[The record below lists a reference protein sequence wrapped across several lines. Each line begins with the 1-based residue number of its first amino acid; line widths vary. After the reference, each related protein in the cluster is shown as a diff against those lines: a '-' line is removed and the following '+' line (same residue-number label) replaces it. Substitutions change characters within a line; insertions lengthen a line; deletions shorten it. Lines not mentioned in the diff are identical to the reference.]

1 MAKTN
6 IAEEVA
12 KRIHRAIPSV
22 AVHVSGGFGI
32 SLRPTTEVQQSKSSH
47 SSTSSDVLITTKRGA
62 ALAAIA
68 VCSGNISAQQVA
80 TLTAHAAMM
89 RAMFPHISY
98 GVLVAN
104 AAALPTGLAP
114 ESVSFAIALG
124 TNNSDWK
131 AFERLTKR
139 QVKLSLF
146 AYKASKSKKSVRPVK
161 RMETV
166 VKIK

>member
-1 MAKTN
+1 MAKTS
-6 IAEEVA
+6 IASEVA
-12 KRIHRAIPSV
+12 KRVHRAIPSV

-32 SLRPTTEVQQSKSSH
+32 SLRPTAEVQQSKSSH
-47 SSTSSDVLITTKRGA
+47 SATASDVLVTTKRGA
-62 ALAAIA
+62 PLAAIA
-68 VCSGNISAQQVA
+68 VCAGNVSAQQVS
-80 TLTAHAAMM
+80 TLTAHSAMM

-98 GVLVAN
+98 GVVVAN
-104 AAALPTGLAP
+104 ASALPTGLAP

-124 TNNSDWK
+124 ANNSDWK

-139 QVKLSLF
+139 QAKLALF
-146 AYKASKSKKSVRPVK
+146 AYKASKSKKGVRPVK